1 MDFLSILYPALALG
15 LIALVFGAI
24 LGFSSIVFEV
34 KKDKRIEK
42 ISEALPNANC
52 GGCGYAG
59 CSAFAEAIVNED
71 ADPSR
76 CNLMN
81 DEIAEMVSTILNK
94 QVDAVKKVAHVKC
107 NGTSDKCVNI
117 ANLSGDYT
125 CFSANLLAGGAKAC
139 PYGCLGLGSCKDVCK
154 FGAITIKDNKA
165 FIDENKCTGCG
176 ACTKACP
183 KKIIELIPKDAKAFV
198 ACSSAD
204 KGADVNKYCKAGCIA
219 CRMCEKNCENGA
231 ITVINNLAVIDYNKC
246 TNCGKCK
253 EICPKKVIV

>member
-59 CSAFAEAIVNED
+59 CSAFAEAIVNVD

-81 DEIAEMVSTILNK
+81 DENAEMVSIILNK

-154 FGAITIKDNKA
+154 FGAISI
-165 FIDENKCTGCG
+165 
-176 ACTKACP
+176 
-183 KKIIELIPKDAKAFV
+183 
-198 ACSSAD
+198 
-204 KGADVNKYCKAGCIA
+204 VN
-219 CRMCEKNCENGA
+219 
-231 ITVINNLAVIDYNKC
+231 
-246 TNCGKCK
+246 GKRSFRQK
-253 EICPKKVIV
+253 QRP